1 MYYVIYFADTTSSV
15 EDSYAYTDNP
25 VYMTEYMCMMTKRM
39 KTEGFYEECRTLD
52 EVRQV
57 LIDQGVSSTSVDGF
71 DLEDYRLRM
80 IMSKTR
86 DRYTLCTTKM
96 LMTVDESFDYNGGL
110 PVYIFI
116 NTMKRL
122 LFMVSRFMNAGNNL
136 KQMTLHI
143 KRVFQYL
150 NLYKLVEANYS
161 DIIDGDWSDELIE
174 ELNSTHIEFDIDV
187 LGEVDTIDGFGI
199 LDIMEYIDAF
209 DGGLIWIRKGDDDA

>member
-1 MYYVIYFADTTSSV
+1 MYYAIYFADTTSSV

-25 VYMTEYMCMMTKRM
+25 VYMTEYMRMMTKRM

-52 EVRQV
+52 EVRHV
-57 LIDQGVSSTSVDGF
+57 LIKQGVSSTSVDGY
-71 DLEDYRLRM
+71 DLEDYGIRM
-80 IMSKTR
+80 IMSQTR
-86 DRYTLCTTKM
+86 DKYTLCTTKL
-96 LMTVDESFDYNGGL
+96 LMTMDEFFDYNGRL

-122 LFMVSRFMNAGNNL
+122 LFMVSRFMKADNNL
-136 KQMTLHI
+136 KQMTLYI
-143 KRVFQYL
+143 KRVVQYL

-174 ELNSTHIEFDIDV
+174 ELNSAHIEFDIDV

-199 LDIMEYIDAF
+199 LDVMEYINAF
-209 DGGLIWIRKGDDDA
+209 DGELTWIGGGDDKA